1 MAGAISQDWERCQFP
16 FVLDEKN
23 HGCSGRS
30 GRKAVEKGMK
40 GSLLR
45 RSVEVRASRAVGL
58 RWQLI
63 ESCPCVE
70 RVRSTKIRN
79 VKIEVLTPVDD

>member
-16 FVLDEKN
+16 FVLDEKT

-45 RSVEVRASRAVGL
+45 RLNMGKVGAGKLGSGLNCALFSVGYLLSVA
-58 RWQLI
+58 
-63 ESCPCVE
+63 
-70 RVRSTKIRN
+70 
-79 VKIEVLTPVDD
+79 